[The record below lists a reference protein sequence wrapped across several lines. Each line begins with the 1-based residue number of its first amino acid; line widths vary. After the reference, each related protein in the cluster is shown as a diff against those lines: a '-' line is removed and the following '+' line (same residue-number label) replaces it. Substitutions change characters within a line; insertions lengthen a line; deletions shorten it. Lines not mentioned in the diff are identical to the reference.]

1 VERDQGKGKKTGGV
15 MKKFLQFLI
24 LFIFTSPSLICQ
36 GTVETHSFNSP
47 LLGVAK
53 TYKIYLPPD
62 YHQSSDDY
70 PVVYFFRNH
79 ENEWFNTSSLKQVA
93 DELLQAGL
101 IGNMILVGP
110 NSGSN
115 NGSYYGCV
123 NMLRPDLAPVPGI
136 GAGKF
141 EDYIVNDLINH
152 IDTSYRTLA
161 DKDHRGID
169 GFSMGGF
176 ISTVTALRNPLGYS
190 SVGSFEGTLMFY
202 NLEDPNVPGSGP
214 DDGFWMVHP
223 LVDPIF
229 DNPRNIPYMLEHSVT
244 NILELADTS
253 TLNQL
258 KSIRY
263 HISHGYKG
271 GASNYWRNKLFIE
284 KLNEKG
290 IRISWGNPILHDN
303 FIHSYGM
310 ANYHAT
316 ASLIKHWQTFNNT
329 KISAPTLID
338 FSITESTGKDREVE
352 VFNYGPGSLTIT
364 DIQLNSGEFSIVN
377 LPSLP
382 VTLQPQNETF
392 TFSINFL
399 PPSNQSFADT
409 AYIFSDDPVT
419 PVAKIILRGKGGSFK
434 TDPGVLYAASNT
446 TLYKISTDSVYLSQI
461 GNFNYIFNYTG
472 WELSVDPG
480 TEELFSL
487 CRYSSSLYDLSIIN
501 SQGGEAFP
509 YLYDIPNQTST
520 INSAAFLNDSLLLL
534 GRADGDIYSLNIN
547 IPYWSAPIDLVAST
561 GLPITALAL
570 NPVTQEL
577 WAAVGSS
584 GDPDRIY
591 KINIVTGD
599 TIYVGKTGLNKYTQD
614 IVFFDS
620 TGILYGLIK
629 GGSDSLITID
639 TLTGIAT
646 KLGSLNTNGLLAIA
660 MSPVKPPVS
669 VNEPNNISSIKEFY
683 IAQNYPNP
691 FNPTTTISYQIPE
704 LSFVTLKVY
713 DILGNE
719 IKTLVKEEKSIGN
732 YQIGFNASNLSS
744 GVYFYQLRAGDFI
757 ETKKMVLLR

>member
-1 VERDQGKGKKTGGV
+1 

-24 LFIFTSPSLICQ
+24 LLVFTSPNLISQ

-47 LLGVAK
+47 SLGVTK

-62 YHQSSDDY
+62 YYQSSENY

-79 ENEWFNTSSLKQVA
+79 ENEWFTESDLKSVA
-93 DELLQAGL
+93 DGL
-101 IGNMILVGP
+101 IESGLTGNMILVGA
-110 NSGSN
+110 NSGAN
-115 NGSYYGCV
+115 AMWSYYGAV
-123 NMLRPDLAPVPGI
+123 NMLRPDLAPVSGI
-136 GAGKF
+136 GTGKF

-152 IDTSYRTLA
+152 IDTTYRTLA
-161 DKDHRGID
+161 DKEHRGID

-176 ISTVTALRNPLGYS
+176 ISTVTALRNPEVYS
-190 SVGSFEGTLMFY
+190 SVGSFDGSLMFY

-214 DDGFWMVHP
+214 DDWIWIGET
-223 LVDPIF
+223 LADPIF
-229 DNPRNIPYMLEHSVT
+229 DVPRNIPYMLEHSVN

-253 TLNQL
+253 TINQL
-258 KSIRY
+258 KSIRF

-271 GASNYWRNKLFIE
+271 GSTNYWRNKFFID
-284 KLNEKG
+284 KLNENG
-290 IRISWGNPILHDN
+290 IRNSWGNPILHDN
-303 FIHSYGM
+303 FIHGYAM
-310 ANYHAT
+310 ANYHTT
-316 ASLIKHWQTFNNT
+316 ASLIKHWQTFNST
-329 KISAPTLID
+329 KVSAPTLID
-338 FSITESTGKDREVE
+338 FSITESTGKDREIE

-364 DIQLNSGEFSIVN
+364 DIQLNSGEFSITN

-382 VTLQPQNETF
+382 VTLQQQVETF

-399 PPSNQSFADT
+399 PPSNQSFTDT

-419 PVAKIILRGKGGSFK
+419 PVARVILRGKGGSFK
-434 TDPGVLYAASNT
+434 ADPGVLYAASRT
-446 TLYKISTDSVYLSQI
+446 ALYRIHTDSVYLSQI
-461 GNFNYIFNYTG
+461 GYFNYLYGYTG

-487 CRYSSSLYDLSIIN
+487 CRYSSTLYDLSIIN

-509 YLYDIPNQTST
+509 YLDNIPNQTST
-520 INSAAFLNDSLLLL
+520 INSVAFLNDSLLLL

-547 IPYWSAPIDLVAST
+547 IPYWYAPINLVAST

-570 NPVTQEL
+570 NPITQEL

-584 GDPDRIY
+584 GNPDRIY

-599 TIYVGKTGLNKYTQD
+599 TIFIGKTGLNKYTQD

-629 GGSDSLITID
+629 GFSSDFLVTID

-646 KLGSLNTNGLLAIA
+646 ELGSLGTTGLYAIA
-660 MSPVKPPVS
+660 MSPDKVTGVNILSENQFPVQY
-669 VNEPNNISSIKEFY
+669 FL
-683 IAQNYPNP
+683 AHNYPNP
-691 FNPTTTISYQIPE
+691 FNPITTIKYQIPE

-713 DILGNE
+713 DVLGNE
-719 IKTLVKEEKSIGN
+719 IATLVNEEKTVGN
-732 YQIGFNASNLSS
+732 YQVDFDASSLSS
-744 GVYFYQLRAGDFI
+744 GIYFYRLQAGEFV
-757 ETKKMVLLR
+757 ETKKMILIK